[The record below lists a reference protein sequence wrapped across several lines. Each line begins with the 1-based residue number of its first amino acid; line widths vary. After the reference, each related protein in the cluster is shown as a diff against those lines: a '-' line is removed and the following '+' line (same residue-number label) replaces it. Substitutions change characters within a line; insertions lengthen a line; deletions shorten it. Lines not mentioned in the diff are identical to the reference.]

1 MPNFVFIA
9 AGKKLAE
16 LGYRFRE
23 TLPFPASFTVVET
36 KMEDAVD
43 YCKHQ
48 LPDGT
53 DAIIARGN
61 TANMLRS
68 ARIPVPVIT
77 LPIKDSELIRS
88 ITTAAALYPGEN
100 SRIAYIGLE
109 DVISSVSEFLKMIHQ
124 EIRFFRIDDSRDIK
138 NCIRQA
144 KQEHIQVVIGG
155 EYTKEL
161 AEAQGLRCVLLE
173 STENSLKEAYERA
186 QEIQKGVLLQKKKF
200 QEKLIL
206 MNAISDAIVGIN
218 EKGRIS
224 LFNQA
229 AETLF
234 ARKEAQALG
243 KAASILFSDEELG
256 IINRVLLRGDEI
268 LSHPTVLSD
277 QPYLI
282 DFRPV
287 LIHNQSRGIIICI
300 HADSTHNTGFPQNT
314 DPFPTAQLLYN
325 YPVEP
330 SGQSQAFLSAC
341 ALSARFASSPLPVLI
356 TGESGTGKTTFAYR
370 IHRQSSRKE
379 GTFLVREGALLTPE
393 DLMAANGGSLC
404 IHDVDT
410 LSPAMLPVLNQ
421 YLEHGIVA
429 MPDQSFRQLDVRIF
443 ATISQPLSSMVPMN
457 EPDMPDYLES
467 QRTFFPDSHLAS
479 QPGSHQM
486 PCLPPRLYYNLNAL
500 TLSLPPL
507 RERPEDIWP
516 LFSSILETF
525 CQKTPDTSSA
535 LLPEDAAASLLTGY
549 SWLGNV
555 RQLQSVARRFTL
567 LAPGAS
573 DNCAIP
579 DANTPD
585 ILQRNLRCLE
595 QCLRQEFAASQ
606 NCMSAEAM
614 ASATCNPAQMPQ
626 PAPQYT
632 APSSVTKNAPAD
644 FSAGA
649 LSPNKNFVI
658 HGRLVSW
665 EELKALD
672 QYYQGR
678 RSLLAKQLG
687 VSRSTLWRYFK
698 EMEADRP

>member
-23 TLPFPASFTVVET
+23 ILPFPASFTVVET

-61 TANMLRS
+61 TANMLRA

-88 ITTAAALYPGEN
+88 VTAAAALYPGEDP
-100 SRIAYIGLE
+100 RIAYIGLE
-109 DVISSVSEFLKMIHQ
+109 DVISSVSEFLKMIHK

-138 NCIRQA
+138 NCICQA

-173 STENSLKEAYERA
+173 STEGSLKEAYERA
-186 QEIQKGVLLQKKKF
+186 QEIQKGVLLQKKKL

-206 MNAISDAIVGIN
+206 MNAISDVIVGIN

-229 AETLF
+229 AESLF
-234 ARKEAQALG
+234 ARKEAQTLG

-256 IINRVLLRGDEI
+256 IINRILLRGDEI
-268 LSHPTVLSD
+268 LSHPAVLSD
-277 QPYLI
+277 QPCLI

-287 LIHNQSRGIIICI
+287 LIHNQSRGIILRI
-300 HADSTHNTGFPQNT
+300 HADSAPAAGFPQKSGS
-314 DPFPTAQLLYN
+314 FPNALRLYR
-325 YPVEP
+325 YPEKP
-330 SGQSQAFLSAC
+330 SGKSRVFLSAC
-341 ALSARFASSPLPVLI
+341 ALSTRFADSPFPVLI

-370 IHRQSSRKE
+370 IHRQSPRKD
-379 GTFLVREGALLTPE
+379 GVFLVREGALLTPE

-467 QRTFFPDSHLAS
+467 KRTFFPDSHLAS

-500 TLSLPPL
+500 TLHLPPL

-516 LFSSILETF
+516 LFSSILETL
-525 CQKTPDTSSA
+525 CQAAPVTASA
-535 LLPEDAAASLLTGY
+535 VLPEDAAARLLSGY
-549 SWLGNV
+549 SWPGNI
-555 RQLQSVARRFTL
+555 RQLQSVARRFAL
-567 LAPGAS
+567 LATNITANNTAS
-573 DNCAIP
+573 DANAP
-579 DANTPD
+579 DT
-585 ILQRNLRCLE
+585 LQKNLHCLE
-595 QCLRQEFAASQ
+595 QCLHQEFAASQ
-606 NCMSAEAM
+606 NHMSAKALL
-614 ASATCNPAQMPQ
+614 SADSTSTLMSQ
-626 PAPQYT
+626 PAPQHS
-632 APSSVTKNAPAD
+632 APASANKNAPAD

-649 LSPNKNFVI
+649 FSSSKNFVI

-687 VSRSTLWRYFK
+687 ISRSTLWRYFK

>member
-1 MPNFVFIA
+1 MSNFVFIA

-61 TANMLRS
+61 TANMLRA

-88 ITTAAALYPGEN
+88 ITTAASLYPGEN

-173 STENSLKEAYERA
+173 STESSLKEAYERA
-186 QEIQKGVLLQKKKF
+186 QEIQKGVLLQKKKL

-234 ARKEAQALG
+234 ARKEAQTLG
-243 KAASILFSDEELG
+243 KAASILFSGEELG

-268 LSHPTVLSD
+268 LSHPAVISN
-277 QPYLI
+277 QPCFI

-287 LIHNQSRGIIICI
+287 LIHSQSKGIIIRI
-300 HADSTHNTGFPQNT
+300 HADSAPTAGFPQKAGS
-314 DPFPTAQLLYN
+314 FPNALGLYS
-325 YPVEP
+325 YPEEP
-330 SGQSQAFLSAC
+330 SGKSRAFLSAC
-341 ALSARFASSPLPVLI
+341 ALSTRFASSPFPVLI
-356 TGESGTGKTTFAYR
+356 TGESGTGKTTFAYQ
-370 IHRQSSRKE
+370 IHRQSPRKD
-379 GTFLVREGALLTPE
+379 GVFLVREGALLNPE

-404 IHDVDT
+404 IHDVNA

-421 YLEHGIVA
+421 YLEHGILA

-443 ATISQPLSSMVPMN
+443 ATVNQQLPSRILVN
-457 EPDMPDYLES
+457 APDMPDYLEA
-467 QRTFFPDSHLAS
+467 QRAFFPDPPLAS

-486 PCLPPRLYYNLNAL
+486 SCLDPRLYYNLNAL
-500 TLSLPPL
+500 TLHLPSL

-516 LFSSILETF
+516 LFSSMLETL
-525 CQKTPDTSSA
+525 CQAVPDTASA
-535 LLPEDAAASLLTGY
+535 LLPEDTAARLLSRY
-549 SWLGNV
+549 SWPGNI
-555 RQLQSVARRFTL
+555 RQLRSVARRFAL
-567 LAPGAS
+567 LALNTA
-573 DNCAIP
+573 DKNAAP

-585 ILQRNLRCLE
+585 SLQENLHCLE
-595 QCLRQEFAASQ
+595 QCLKQESIASQ
-606 NCMSAEAM
+606 NCPASEATIPA
-614 ASATCNPAQMPQ
+614 AS
-626 PAPQYT
+626 APQYT
-632 APSSVTKNAPAD
+632 APSSTEKNAPAD
-644 FSAGA
+644 SSAGA
-649 LSPNKNFVI
+649 LSSGKNFVI

-665 EELKALD
+665 EELKTLD